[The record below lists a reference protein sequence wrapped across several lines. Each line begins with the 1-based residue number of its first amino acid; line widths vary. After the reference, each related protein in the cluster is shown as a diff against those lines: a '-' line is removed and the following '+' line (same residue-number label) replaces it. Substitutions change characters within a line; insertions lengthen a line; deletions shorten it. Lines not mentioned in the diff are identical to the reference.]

1 MQHRL
6 LPMRHLHIIEY
17 VVVGEEFVHL
27 LASAIIVKVLFV
39 EIAHLLDVL
48 QYDQSRVW
56 VVGVVE

>member
-1 MQHRL
+1 
-6 LPMRHLHIIEY
+6 MRYLHIIEY

-48 QYDQSRVW
+48 QYDQSRVG